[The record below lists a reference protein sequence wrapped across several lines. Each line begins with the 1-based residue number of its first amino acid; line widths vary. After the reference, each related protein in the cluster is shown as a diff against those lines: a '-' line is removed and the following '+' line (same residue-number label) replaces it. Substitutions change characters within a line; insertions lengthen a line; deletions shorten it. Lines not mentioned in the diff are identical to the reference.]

1 MRSKYLLDTNAWFWM
16 AIGDPHVP
24 TELVSQLESAH
35 SEKAVFLSQ
44 ISPWEIALKTSLG
57 KIELNRPLDIWL
69 RENTDGLSMLDLP
82 IDVVLESTRLPGSFH
97 KDPADRFIIAT
108 ARVRNLVLVTG
119 DKAIIDYATSGYVKA
134 VGI

>member
-1 MRSKYLLDTNAWFWM
+1 MHGSGWPSVT
-16 AIGDPHVP
+16 P
-24 TELVSQLESAH
+24 TSQRNSFRNSSPQTA
-35 SEKAVFLSQ
+35 KRRFFLSQ
-44 ISPWEIALKTSLG
+44 ISPWEIALRTSLG
-57 KIELNRPLDIWL
+57 KIELDRPLDIWL
-69 RENTDGLSMLDLP
+69 RENTDGISMLDLP

>member
-1 MRSKYLLDTNAWFWM
+1 M

-24 TELVSQLESAH
+24 TELVSQLESAN
-35 SEKAVFLSQ
+35 SEKAFFFKSNLALGDCAQ
-44 ISPWEIALKTSLG
+44 NIARK
-57 KIELNRPLDIWL
+57 NRTQSTPRHLAARKHRWPFDA
-69 RENTDGLSMLDLP
+69 GPP

-119 DKAIIDYATSGYVKA
+119 DKAIIDDATSGYVKA